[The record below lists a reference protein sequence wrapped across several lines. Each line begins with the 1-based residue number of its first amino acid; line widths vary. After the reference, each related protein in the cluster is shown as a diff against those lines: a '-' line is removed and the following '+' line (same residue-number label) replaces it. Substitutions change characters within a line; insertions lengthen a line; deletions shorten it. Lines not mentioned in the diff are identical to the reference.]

1 MWIGKIAESKCIYF
15 TKLLKAFILNNYFI
29 VIKDTDMD
37 FNKNRKMFNSIK
49 EKVFL
54 ILIYNTT

>member
-1 MWIGKIAESKCIYF
+1 MWIGKIAESKSIYF
-15 TKLLKAFILNNYFI
+15 TKLLKAFILNNYII

-37 FNKNRKMFNSIK
+37 FIKNRKMFNSIK

-54 ILIYNTT
+54 ILINNTT